1 MEERLPVDGGAGERG
16 GAPRPRP
23 PRSLAPVPVPVVALY
38 TQPRL
43 KRPPSHPAAAAAR
56 GDREDLNGE
65 VEEEEEASLPGFAL
79 AAGAASSPFASLPA
93 LCPPSE
99 RQLRAAA
106 AAAAAANAAAEAAE
120 SIRKRKER
128 GGGGEGGAAGR
139 GARASP
145 FLVPIVL
152 TAADRREQQWRRQR
166 RSRAPAA
173 LPPAVPFPEQQP
185 PRLVDPRSPAFL
197 LALKRALRAASAA
210 ADARAV
216 AALLRLATLEHTN
229 DALSSSSSSFSSP
242 PNGFVAALLTSR
254 VGAVVAGLE
263 AVRKRRKRAFFCSSV
278 PRFLISF

>member
-16 GAPRPRP
+16 GAPRPRA

-43 KRPPSHPAAAAAR
+43 KRPPSHPAAVAAR

-65 VEEEEEASLPGFAL
+65 EEEEEEASLPGFAL

-106 AAAAAANAAAEAAE
+106 AAAANAAAEAAE
-120 SIRKRKER
+120 SIRKRNER
-128 GGGGEGGAAGR
+128 GGGGEGGAVGR

>member
-16 GAPRPRP
+16 GAPRPRA

-65 VEEEEEASLPGFAL
+65 EEEEEEASLPGFAL

-106 AAAAAANAAAEAAE
+106 AAAAANAAAEAAE

-128 GGGGEGGAAGR
+128 GSGGEGGAAGR

-173 LPPAVPFPEQQP
+173 PPPAVPFPEQQP

-229 DALSSSSSSFSSP
+229 DALSSSSPSFSSP

>member
-43 KRPPSHPAAAAAR
+43 KRPPFHPAAAAAR
-56 GDREDLNGE
+56 GDREDFNG
-65 VEEEEEASLPGFAL
+65 EEEEEASLPGFAL

-99 RQLRAAA
+99 RQLRAAAA

-263 AVRKRRKRAFFCSSV
+263 AVRKRRKRVFFCSSV